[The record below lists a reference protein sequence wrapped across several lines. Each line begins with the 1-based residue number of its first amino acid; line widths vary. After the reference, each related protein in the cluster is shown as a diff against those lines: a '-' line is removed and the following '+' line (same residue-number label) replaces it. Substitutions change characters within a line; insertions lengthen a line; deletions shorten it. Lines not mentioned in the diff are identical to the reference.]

1 VNDKKSDL
9 VIDKAVVI
17 HGRRKRAMDV
27 HLAHSLK
34 KLWRGAFIL
43 TLAGLIVK
51 ILSAFYRVPYQNLVG
66 DIGFY
71 IYQQIYPF
79 YGIALTLCTYGFPVV
94 ISKLISERSER
105 EEDTK
110 HIITVSFLFL
120 FCLALAVYFFLYFGA
135 DFIASFMGD
144 PKLSLLI
151 QIISFSFLFVP
162 FVSVLR
168 GYFQGKGNMVPTAIS
183 QIAEQIIRV
192 VTILLG
198 SFILLSG
205 GYGVY
210 ESGAGAVFGSI
221 TGGFASMFVLAFFW
235 RKRER
240 RPWKFGWKTSGVET
254 KVILYTLIVEGI
266 TICISGLLLVLLQL
280 VDSLSVYSL
289 LVSSG
294 WEKEAAKA
302 AKGIFD
308 RGQPLIQLGTVVATS
323 LSLSLVP
330 FISNAKVNGDRSLIK
345 EKINAT
351 LRISLV
357 TGLGASVG
365 LACIIEPTNI
375 MLFEDESGSTVLATL
390 GISIVFSSLSLTMF
404 AILQGLGHVYFPVFS
419 VFIGLGVKWIL
430 NILLIPTLFTLG
442 SAIATVI
449 SLFIIT
455 IMQYVYICKIYGTY
469 FIQVKKAMHV
479 CFAAVFMAGILY
491 IYREI
496 SDMIFPF
503 HESRMAAAWY
513 ALSSVAVGGIVYLW
527 MIVSLGIFTRKE
539 LLLVPFGKKLERWI
553 YSKK

>member
-1 VNDKKSDL
+1 M
-9 VIDKAVVI
+9 VVI
-17 HGRRKRAMDV
+17 NGRRKSAMGV

-34 KLWRGAFIL
+34 KLWHGAFIL
-43 TLAGLIVK
+43 TLAGIIVK
-51 ILSAFYRVPYQNLVG
+51 ILSAFYRVPFQNLVG

-79 YGIALTLCTYGFPVV
+79 YGIALTLSTYGFPVV
-94 ISKLISERSER
+94 ISKLISERSEH
-105 EEDTK
+105 EEDTIK
-110 HIITVSFLFL
+110 HIISVSFLFL
-120 FCLALAVYFFLYFGA
+120 FCLGLAVYFFLYFGA
-135 DFIASFMGD
+135 EFIASFMGD

-168 GYFQGKGNMVPTAIS
+168 GYFQGKGNMVPTAVS
-183 QIAEQIIRV
+183 QITEQIIRV

-198 SFILLSG
+198 SFILLSD

-210 ESGAGAVFGSI
+210 ESGAGAIFGSI

-235 RKRER
+235 RKKER
-240 RPWKFGWKTSGVET
+240 LPWKFSWKKSGVGT
-254 KVILYTLIVEGI
+254 KFILYSLMVEGI

-289 LVSSG
+289 LVSNG

-323 LSLSLVP
+323 LSLSLIP
-330 FISNAKVNGDRSLIK
+330 LISSAKANGNRSFIK
-345 EKINAT
+345 EKINAS
-351 LRISLV
+351 LKISLV
-357 TGLGASVG
+357 AGLGASVG

-375 MLFEDESGSTVLATL
+375 MLFKDASGTTVLITL
-390 GISIVFSSLSLTMF
+390 SISIVFSSLSLTMF

-430 NILLIPTLFTLG
+430 NILFIPTLFTQG
-442 SAIATVI
+442 SALATVI

-455 IMQYVYICKIYGTY
+455 VMQYVYICKIHGTY
-469 FIQVKKAMHV
+469 FMQVKKAMHV
-479 CFAAVFMAGILY
+479 CFAAVVMAGILY
-491 IYREI
+491 IYKEI
-496 SDMIFPF
+496 CNMFFSF
-503 HESRMAAAWY
+503 HVSRMTAAWC
-513 ALSSVAVGGIVYLW
+513 ALSSVAVGGSVYIWLIVR
-527 MIVSLGIFTRKE
+527 LGIFSRKE

-553 YSKK
+553 YPKKVKLGGVYGEED